1 MERFYLKERKDTL
14 AVQNAPSIP
23 KGFFSQK
30 KRTPEEKLAEE
41 IKANEYANIEC
52 EQMLMTLK
60 GDK

>member
-1 MERFYLKERKDTL
+1 MKQFYLKEKSKTL

-23 KGFFSQK
+23 VGFFSQK
-30 KRTPEEKLAEE
+30 KRTPEEILAEE
-41 IKANEYANIEC
+41 IEANKYANVEC